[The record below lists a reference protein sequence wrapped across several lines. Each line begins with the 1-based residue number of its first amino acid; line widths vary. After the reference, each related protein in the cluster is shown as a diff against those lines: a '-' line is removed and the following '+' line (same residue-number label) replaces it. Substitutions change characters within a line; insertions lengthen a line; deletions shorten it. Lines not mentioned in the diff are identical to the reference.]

1 MKYSIS
7 EASRIVGVTRK
18 TLYKHIQKKPISVD
32 KDENDRPIID
42 ASELVRV
49 YGDKCRFDS
58 EEVNKET
65 GKGTQ
70 TSTEVLKPDVIEIA
84 VTQKE
89 LEMLRAQMSSERDTF
104 EEQIDYLRT
113 KLDEANSETKK
124 LTALITDQTTKDNG
138 AGEWE
143 KSFKA
148 LEARLAKQEKV
159 EKERKER
166 EEKIS
171 RENKA
176 LRKAL
181 QEKKNALQEERS
193 RGLFKKLFS

>member
-7 EASRIVGVTRK
+7 EASRIVGITRK
-18 TLYKHIQKKPISVD
+18 TLYKHIEKKPISVD

-49 YGDKCRFDS
+49 YGDRCRFNN
-58 EEVNKET
+58 EEG
-65 GKGTQ
+65 GKKADEGIQ
-70 TSTEVLKPDVIEIA
+70 SSTEVSNQDAIEVA

-89 LEMLRAQMSSERDTF
+89 LEMLRVQMSSEKNTF

-124 LTALITDQTTKDNG
+124 LTALITDQTTKENRV
-138 AGEWE
+138 GEWE

-148 LEARLAKQEKV
+148 LEARLANQEKA
-159 EKERKER
+159 EKIRTER
-166 EEKIS
+166 EEKIL
-171 RENKA
+171 RQNKA

-181 QEKKNALQEERS
+181 QEEQNK
-193 RGLFKKLFS
+193 GLFKKVFG

>member
-18 TLYKHIQKKPISVD
+18 TLYKHIKNKPISVD

-49 YGDKCRFDS
+49 YGDRCRFNN
-58 EEVNKET
+58 EEVNRKTEE
-65 GKGTQ
+65 GIQ
-70 TSTEVLKPDVIEIA
+70 PSTKVSISDAIEVA

-89 LEMLRAQMSSERDTF
+89 LEMLKLQMSSERDTF

-113 KLDEANSETKK
+113 KLDDANSETKK
-124 LTALITDQTTKDNG
+124 LTALITDQTIKDVR

-143 KSFKA
+143 KSIKA
-148 LEARLAKQEKV
+148 LEARLANQEKA
-159 EKERKER
+159 EKNREER
-166 EEKIS
+166 EEKIL
-171 RENKA
+171 RQNKA

-181 QEKKNALQEERS
+181 QEERS
-193 RGLFKKLFS
+193 RGLLRRLFG

>member
-18 TLYKHIQKKPISVD
+18 TLYKHIEKKPISVD

-49 YGDKCRFDS
+49 YGDRCRFNN
-58 EEVNKET
+58 EEVSNKAGE
-65 GKGTQ
+65 GIQ
-70 TSTEVLKPDVIEIA
+70 PSTEVSIPDAIGAA

-89 LEMLRAQMSSERDTF
+89 LEMLKSQMSSERNTF

-124 LTALITDQTTKDNG
+124 LTALITDQTTKDVR

-148 LEARLAKQEKV
+148 LEARLANQETAS
-159 EKERKER
+159 KEIKER
-166 EEKIS
+166 EEKIL
-171 RENKA
+171 RQNKA
-176 LRKAL
+176 L
-181 QEKKNALQEERS
+181 KNALQEERS
-193 RGLFKKLFS
+193 RGFFKKLFG